1 MIPMGTESSRR
12 STLKPASA
20 PGTAG
25 PTRSPA
31 DPRDEEILRAAFAV
45 FTEKGFHGATMLDV
59 AGRARASKTTLYA
72 RFESK
77 EVLFQALVGW
87 GTRQGTGALDAIIQD
102 QTLDPLT
109 ALHLFATRVLSLM
122 MQPEKLALFRI
133 AVAEGGR
140 LPQLGK
146 IYSSFTRDHGTRLG
160 HLLAK
165 RLVEAGLIEIGD
177 PEEYGHSFIG
187 LLQGELFM
195 RALLG
200 ATPPPSAREI
210 ERHARRAMT
219 RLVHAFAPS
228 RNRKNSGKHQR
239 AKQPKSP

>member
-1 MIPMGTESSRR
+1 MQGTAKSLPNSPGPGR
-12 STLKPASA
+12 PAS
-20 PGTAG
+20 
-25 PTRSPA
+25 
-31 DPRDEEILRAAFAV
+31 RDEEILRAAYAV

-59 AGRARASKTTLYA
+59 ASRARASKTTLYA

-77 EVLFQALVGW
+77 EALFQALIAW
-87 GTRQGTGALDAIIQD
+87 GTRQGTDALDAIVDNQA
-102 QTLDPLT
+102 LDPL
-109 ALHLFATRVLSLM
+109 ASLHLFAAQVLSQM

-140 LPQLGK
+140 LPEIGR
-146 IYSSFTRDHGTRLG
+146 IFSRYTRDHGVRSG
-160 HLLAK
+160 QKLAK
-165 RLVEAGLIEIGD
+165 RLVEQGLIEIGD

-200 ATPPPSAREI
+200 SAPPPTAREI

-228 RNRKNSGKHQR
+228 RDPKSSGRQER
-239 AKQPKSP
+239 AKPSKKPQ